1 MIVTLFAVF
10 FGLILL
16 RVPVAFALILASLLV
31 ILLEG
36 LPPNLIALRIFE
48 GLTPFP
54 ILAIPLFY
62 TLGLLCNSAGVTERI
77 MVLARALVGGIRA
90 GLAMVNIVA
99 SMLFAGIAGS
109 STADTAGI
117 RSVLMPQMLKAG

>member
-1 MIVTLFAVF
+1 M
-10 FGLILL
+10 LILL

-31 ILLEG
+31 IVLEG
-36 LPPNLIALRIFE
+36 LPPSLVALRIFE

-62 TLGLLCNSAGVTERI
+62 TLGLLCNSTGFTERI
-77 MVLARALVGGIRA
+77 MVLARALVGRIRA

-99 SMLFAGIAGS
+99 SMLFAGISGLEPPP
-109 STADTAGI
+109 T
-117 RSVLMPQMLKAG
+117 PQASARCSCRRC